1 MSTILDQCKSHT
13 TSEISKSLENNLV
26 NYSSI
31 YFLYIDK
38 NKSNFNNLSVEIARF
53 SQQFSFIGL
62 AETNVGSDAGSVYM
76 IPGYKPFYQDTYNNK
91 KKGTGV
97 ALYVNDNF
105 NAIVDETIS
114 IVTENL
120 ETIFVTVKDK
130 TNSMTIGAIYR
141 PPSADF
147 SKSLEELAYILQQLP
162 KNVPI

>member
-1 MSTILDQCKSHT
+1 M
-13 TSEISKSLENNLV
+13 
-26 NYSSI
+26 
-31 YFLYIDK
+31 
-38 NKSNFNNLSVEIARF
+38 SVEITRF

-97 ALYVNDNF
+97 VLYVTENL
-105 NAIVDETIS
+105 
-114 IVTENL
+114 TENL
-120 ETIFVTVKDK
+120 ETIFVTVTDK

-147 SKSLEELAYILQQLP
+147 SKSLEEPAYILQQLP
-162 KNVPI
+162 KKCTHIMRDFNVDPIKIHLVKLKSLKVLCSPMAFCH